1 MEMGNNA
8 SLRVAGLLRDRTGPR
23 PSAMLRRGRRRLRP
37 MAEDLEGRTL
47 LSVGLDPTYGFG
59 GVAELGLPPNT
70 ATTTYYQIDQ
80 LDRLAERQGCGGR
93 GDDCASDR
101 RAQHHQ
107 LER

>member
-59 GVAELGLPPNT
+59 GVAQLNVPANT
-70 ATTTYYQIDQ
+70 ATTGYDQ
-80 LDRLAERQGCGGR
+80 SISSIALQSGKVVAVGRQPP
-93 GDDCASDR
+93 ASS
-101 RAQHHQ
+101 APPP
-107 LER
+107 

>member
-70 ATTTYYQIDQ
+70 ATTTYDESISSIALQSGKVVAVGETMA
-80 LDRLAERQGCGGR
+80 RPAGP
-93 GDDCASDR
+93 APP
-101 RAQHHQ
+101 A
-107 LER
+107 